1 MLLDRDNES
10 LNILTLSIII
20 LMMKY
25 YRFTFDIP
33 TEIEIQQD
41 MEEILKKKKKKLAN
55 TTSSLC
61 SITMI
66 NKKRDRDR
74 KK

>member
-41 MEEILKKKKKKLAN
+41 MEEILNKKQKKLAN

-66 NKKRDRDR
+66 NKKRDRD
-74 KK
+74 